1 MQEYT
6 YYEEMDLY
14 TRTDKDNNKY
24 ILYYYFWNKL
34 DDYPW
39 IHICTMEHDSL
50 YVLTMIIG
58 DYDVSNELEGEIEII
73 PNDKNN

>member
-34 DDYPW
+34 NDYP
-39 IHICTMEHDSL
+39 
-50 YVLTMIIG
+50 
-58 DYDVSNELEGEIEII
+58 
-73 PNDKNN
+73 